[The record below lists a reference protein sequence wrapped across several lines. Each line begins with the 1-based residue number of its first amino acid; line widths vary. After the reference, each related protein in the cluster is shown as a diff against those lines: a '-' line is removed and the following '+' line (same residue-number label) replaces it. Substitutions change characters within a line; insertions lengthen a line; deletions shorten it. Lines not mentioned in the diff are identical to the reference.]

1 MHMTNDVIQ
10 TAHLFCGLVF
20 SFLYGWGSFFPFSS
34 MLAVSLLLC
43 CHI

>member
-10 TAHLFCGLVF
+10 TAPHLFCGLVF
-20 SFLYGWGSFFPFSS
+20 SFLYGWGSFSS